1 MIGASLVPITPRPS
15 DPQGGSDWVTACEMA
30 LVAASSPDELR
41 DVVIAL
47 RKIPH
52 TFLGFEVRVIWRLY
66 DEAMVR
72 VGIPEEDQLAWHDS
86 IPRRAAYEAELL
98 ERRRRTGR

>member
-1 MIGASLVPITPRPS
+1 MSAASLVPTAPRPS
-15 DPQGGSDWVTACEMA
+15 DPQGGADWVTACETA

-47 RKIPH
+47 RKIPRA
-52 TFLGFEVRVIWRLY
+52 FLNFETRLIWSLY

-72 VGIPEEDQLAWHDS
+72 VGIPEEERLAWHGS
-86 IPRRAAYEAELL
+86 IPGRSEIA
-98 ERRRRTGR
+98 RTLCL